1 MRAKAKGSDQRRGT
15 DASESENTEDE
26 EAREQ
31 AKTFGMSVGQKRA
44 FENAK
49 RLEKEFMTRFTV
61 LFVKIVAS
69 HMIDESRIMKVID
82 MTNIDALS
90 SNTTLSLSKS
100 PRRSSPNKNAIK
112 MELDFD

>member
-100 PRRSSPNKNAIK
+100 PRRNSPNKNAIK